1 MNKQLR
7 FATLSKYPPYRSG
20 HAKQALWNNMA
31 LAALTGAEHHQVTY
45 CGASADPEDEAG
57 PGVRVHHVK
66 EVRGNRRVPDGH
78 LLHAVGSELFRI
90 VLDNDID
97 VINTYYIDPH
107 AAIANRAADAL
118 ALLGKRPIV
127 IHSIEGSD
135 VLDSVCEHLG
145 DGSAGLL
152 LGDVIRADVL
162 CTVSD
167 YTARQFLAGAESVGG
182 ARIADW
188 LAESIALRYPGL
200 PPAAFAQPSPE
211 RLGEFRERSGLR
223 QDSVLISTIG
233 RLEEEKGLDTIVAMA
248 ELAADRQPAYEF
260 VIAGT
265 GSLAE
270 RLLAQAEA
278 LPNLAV
284 TPSISSR
291 DAQSL
296 RAASAVGVFPTRVIP
311 GFIET
316 FCVAALEYQ
325 ALGIPVLAGAIGGVP
340 EATPDERSLVKPGTP
355 AADWLARIEATLDGW
370 AERSAVAGDF
380 AANFT
385 SAVSAQRL
393 LDLASLAADR
403 PNRSAPLKP
412 LLADD
417 YLSQWGTRRER
428 VLAEGPDPAQ
438 HLGPAQRAGDLGQV
452 GGLAGAGE
460 QHPDDRRGVGDRAR
474 IGVRVLLVVLL
485 PEREPEAAR

>member
-31 LAALTGAEHHQVTY
+31 LAALTGAEQHQVTY
-45 CGASADPEDEAG
+45 CGASADPEDDAG
-57 PGVRVHHVK
+57 SGVQVHHVK
-66 EVRGNRRVPDGH
+66 EIRGNRRVPDGH
-78 LLHAVGSELFRI
+78 LLHAVGSELYRI
-90 VLDNDID
+90 AVDNEID

-107 AAIANRAADAL
+107 AAIANRVADAL
-118 ALLGKRPIV
+118 ALIGRRPLV

-152 LGDVIRADVL
+152 FGDVMRADVL

-167 YTARQFLAGAESVGG
+167 YTARQFLAGAETAGG
-182 ARIADW
+182 AGLADR
-188 LAESIALRYPGL
+188 LAALIALRYPGL
-200 PPAAFAQPSPE
+200 PPAAFRAPSRTALE
-211 RLGEFRERSGLR
+211 EYRHRTGLR
-223 QDSVLISTIG
+223 PDSVLISTIG

-248 ELAADRQPAYEF
+248 ELAAERHAGYEF

-270 RLLAQAEA
+270 RLLAQADV
-278 LPNLAV
+278 LPNLTV
-284 TPSISSR
+284 TPNISSG

-325 ALGIPVLAGAIGGVP
+325 ALGVPVLAGAIGGVP
-340 EATPDERSLVKPGTP
+340 EATPDERSLVRPGT
-355 AADWLARIEATLDGW
+355 AAGEWLDLIQATLAAR
-370 AERSAVAGDF
+370 AERGAVA
-380 AANFT
+380 AAYAAKFT
-385 SAVSAQRL
+385 SARSAQRL
-393 LDLASLAADR
+393 VDLASLAAGR
-403 PNRSAPLKP
+403 
-412 LLADD
+412 
-417 YLSQWGTRRER
+417 
-428 VLAEGPDPAQ
+428 PDPAAP
-438 HLGPAQRAGDLGQV
+438 LRAADADKHGY
-452 GGLAGAGE
+452 LASW
-460 QHPDDRRGVGDRAR
+460 RG
-474 IGVRVLLVVLL
+474 
-485 PEREPEAAR
+485 